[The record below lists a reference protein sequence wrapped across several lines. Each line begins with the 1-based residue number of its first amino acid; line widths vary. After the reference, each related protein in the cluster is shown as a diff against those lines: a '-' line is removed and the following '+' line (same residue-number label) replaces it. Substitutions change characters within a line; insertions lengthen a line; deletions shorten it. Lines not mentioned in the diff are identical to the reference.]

1 VTAALEGM
9 MFSPGGAAMDQV
21 RVGDVVR
28 VHFRGR
34 LANGSEFG
42 SSAGREPIRFTA
54 GGKDMIRGLST
65 AVLGMRVGERRTVGV
80 TPAEGFGPRRPGL
93 LQRVPRE
100 CLPAEARVGDL
111 LIGHDGDA
119 PARVWVRLL
128 GDTYAVIDG
137 NHPLAGEDLE
147 FDIELVAI
155 GRGRASRPRNTKKVR
170 SMPKEPVNAPGT
182 EGSEPGQRLDVPAL
196 IRGQVIQRLGE
207 PEHLVRVQVR
217 LLWDNRYRVNVFVGP
232 DAASA
237 RIAHGYFV
245 RVDPAGAIV
254 ASEPAI
260 RRRYAEPGPVRP
272 AEPMDAPPAASPS

>member
-9 MFSPGGAAMDQV
+9 LFSPGGAAMDQV

-42 SSAGREPIRFTA
+42 SSAGRAPIRFTA
-54 GGKDMIRGLST
+54 GGKDMIRGLSE

-80 TPAEGFGPRRPGL
+80 TPADGFGPRRPGL

-100 CLPAEARVGDL
+100 RLPAGSRVGDL
-111 LIGHDGDA
+111 VLGWDGGA
-119 PARVWVRLL
+119 PVRVWVRLL
-128 GDTYAVIDG
+128 GDGYAVVDG

-147 FDIELVAI
+147 FDIKLVAI
-155 GRGRASRPRNTKKVR
+155 GRGRASRDTKKVE
-170 SMPKEPVNAPGT
+170 SMPKETVNAPGPA
-182 EGSEPGQRLDVPAL
+182 GSGPNQRPDVPAL

-207 PEHLVRVQVR
+207 PEQLVRVQVR
-217 LLWDNRYRVNVFVGP
+217 PLWDNRYRVNVFVGP
-232 DAASA
+232 DAATA

-245 RVDPAGAIV
+245 TVDSAGAIV

-260 RRRYAEPGPVRP
+260 RRRYAEPVPARP
-272 AEPMDAPPAASPS
+272 AGSDEAPPVASPS